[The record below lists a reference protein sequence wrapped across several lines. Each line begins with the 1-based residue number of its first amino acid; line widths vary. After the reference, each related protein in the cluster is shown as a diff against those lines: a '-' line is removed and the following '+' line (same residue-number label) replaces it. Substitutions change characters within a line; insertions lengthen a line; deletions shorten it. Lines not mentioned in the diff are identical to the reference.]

1 MTDDAAP
8 VPVEVPERLDFWSF
22 IELANRRLSTDYGST
37 HQLATQVLLTLNRA
51 SNVVTYDLESS
62 IHRPR
67 GLSWSSFRL
76 MFVTWLA
83 GPIDA
88 KSAAELTGMS
98 RAAVSNL
105 TKSLVGAG
113 LMERTPDE
121 RDGRSV
127 QLSLTE
133 RGRREI
139 GEIYREQ
146 NEREHAWASV
156 LTEPEQRILVMLLD
170 KLITN
175 RSQFDVRGRN

>member
-1 MTDDAAP
+1 
-8 VPVEVPERLDFWSF
+8 
-22 IELANRRLSTDYGST
+22 
-37 HQLATQVLLTLNRA
+37 
-51 SNVVTYDLESS
+51 
-62 IHRPR
+62 
-67 GLSWSSFRL
+67 

-83 GPIDA
+83 GPVESKTAA
-88 KSAAELTGMS
+88 KLTGMS

-105 TKSLVGAG
+105 TKTLVSGG
-113 LMERTPDE
+113 LMERSPDE

-133 RGRREI
+133 KGRSEI